1 MATYKSAPTF
11 TLDKEYFE
19 EARVITLDLIM
30 KGRFNLMSNGK
41 VLAWIDEELAR
52 FKPKKEPTEKHPLN
66 KAEDMGI
73 IPEMKA
79 EPISE
84 KKAKV

>member
-11 TLDKEYFE
+11 SLGKEYFE

-30 KGRFNLMSNGK
+30 KGRFNLMSNGRT
-41 VLAWIDEELAR
+41 LSWIDEELAK
-52 FKPKKEPTEKHPLN
+52 FKD
-66 KAEDMGI
+66 EDK
-73 IPEMKA
+73 P
-79 EPISE
+79 E

>member
-30 KGRFNLMSNGK
+30 KGRFNLMSNGRT
-41 VLAWIDEELAR
+41 LEWIDQELSK
-52 FKPKKEPTEKHPLN
+52 FKKEEKTEDKN
-66 KAEDMGI
+66 K
-73 IPEMKA
+73 PEL
-79 EPISE
+79 PN
-84 KKAKV
+84 